1 MAAIPGGKT
10 YHHGDLR
17 NALIGAAVDLATEG
31 GPERVVLREAARRVG
46 VSPTAAYRHFEGRG
60 ALLAAV
66 REHARQ
72 ALADA
77 MEDTAARP
85 RADGSPLTAEARL
98 AALCR
103 GYVAFAVEQ
112 PGLYRSAFSAP
123 RTEPGGRAGAGR
135 LAGQAVEAAHAAGIA
150 GVGAAAL
157 GAGPAPER
165 DGADCGPAGAGV
177 RAFGLLTDALAA
189 VSAAARPPRASR
201 PAAEVA
207 AWSAV
212 HGLSLL
218 LLEGPL
224 RRLPAQRRDDVV
236 ESTLAMVV
244 SGTRAP

>member
-1 MAAIPGGKT
+1 MAAISGGKT

-17 NALIGAAVDLATEG
+17 NALICAAVDLATEG

-60 ALLAAV
+60 ELLAAV
-66 REHARQ
+66 REHARR

-77 MEDTAARP
+77 MERTATRIP
-85 RADGSPLTAEARL
+85 GADDCALAAETRL

-103 GYVAFAVEQ
+103 GYVAFAVAQ
-112 PGLYRSAFSAP
+112 PGLYRSAFSTP
-123 RTEPGGRAGAGR
+123 
-135 LAGQAVEAAHAAGIA
+135 
-150 GVGAAAL
+150 
-157 GAGPAPER
+157 
-165 DGADCGPAGAGV
+165 GADDADSAAEGPGTTEV
-177 RAFGLLTDALAA
+177 RAFTLLTDALAA
-189 VSAAARPPRASR
+189 VAATARPPRAAR
-201 PAAEVA
+201 PAAEAA

-218 LLEGPL
+218 LLEDPL

-244 SGTRAP
+244 SGTRAC

>member
-1 MAAIPGGKT
+1 MAAISGGKT

-17 NALIGAAVDLATEG
+17 NALLCAAVDLATEG

-60 ALLAAV
+60 ELLAAV
-66 REHARQ
+66 RDHARR

-77 MEDTAARP
+77 MERAAARAP
-85 RADGSPLTAEARL
+85 GADDPVLAAEARL

-103 GYVAFAVEQ
+103 GYIDFAVAQ
-112 PGLYRSAFSAP
+112 PGLYRSAFTAL
-123 RTEPGGRAGAGR
+123 RTADDDGD
-135 LAGQAVEAAHAAGIA
+135 VD
-150 GVGAAAL
+150 AL
-157 GAGPAPER
+157 P
-165 DGADCGPAGAGV
+165 GADPGACAGDV
-177 RAFGLLTDALAA
+177 RAFTLLTDALTALAA
-189 VSAAARPPRASR
+189 TARPPRAAR
-201 PAAEVA
+201 PAAEAA

-236 ESTLAMVV
+236 ECTLAMVV
-244 SGTRAP
+244 SGTRVP

>member
-1 MAAIPGGKT
+1 MAAISGGKT

-17 NALIGAAVDLATEG
+17 NALICAAVGLATEG

-60 ALLAAV
+60 ELLAAV
-66 REHARQ
+66 RDHARR
-72 ALADA
+72 ALADS
-77 MEDTAARP
+77 MERTAARAP
-85 RADGSPLTAEARL
+85 GADDPALAAEARL

-112 PGLYRSAFSAP
+112 PGLYRSAFGAP
-123 RTEPGGRAGAGR
+123 RTEATD
-135 LAGQAVEAAHAAGIA
+135 LDTE
-150 GVGAAAL
+150 
-157 GAGPAPER
+157 
-165 DGADCGPAGAGV
+165 DGTPAGEV
-177 RAFGLLTDALAA
+177 RAFTLLTDALTALAA
-189 VSAAARPPRASR
+189 TSRPPRAAR
-201 PAAEVA
+201 PAAEAA

-224 RRLPAQRRDDVV
+224 QRLPAQRRDDVV

-244 SGTRAP
+244 SGTRVP

>member
-1 MAAIPGGKT
+1 MAAISGGKT

-17 NALIGAAVDLATEG
+17 NALICAAVDLATEG

-60 ALLAAV
+60 ELLAAV
-66 REHARQ
+66 REHARD

-77 MEDTAARP
+77 MERTAARIP
-85 RADGSPLTAEARL
+85 GADDPALAAETRL

-103 GYVAFAVEQ
+103 GYVAFAVAQ
-112 PGLYRSAFSAP
+112 PGLYRSAFSTPPADDAETTAEGP
-123 RTEPGGRAGAGR
+123 GTTE
-135 LAGQAVEAAHAAGIA
+135 L
-150 GVGAAAL
+150 
-157 GAGPAPER
+157 
-165 DGADCGPAGAGV
+165 
-177 RAFGLLTDALAA
+177 RAFTLLTDALGAVAA
-189 VSAAARPPRASR
+189 TARPPRAAR
-201 PAAEVA
+201 PAAEAA

-218 LLEGPL
+218 LLQDPL

-244 SGTRAP
+244 SGTRGC